1 MRFVECVDHDKLI
14 NMKLAKAVVGN
25 LRVVEDRTTLEGLLK
40 NPEQWVLEGRAIL
53 GTSAAQKHILSLV
66 KLHQQKK
73 LKRYTLEVDTTE
85 GYRFVKVA
93 EVRSFGAV
101 LRGIVGSPARFEDAH
116 QKRAARLGV
125 AAAESCGFL
134 EWRAGPILFRACQI
148 QVPVPNHLVPFAEF
162 WREQWSH
169 QPQTALELL
178 ARELARQHALPFF
191 HADIKPYHAFVDQT
205 DKGSSDGYRLKWIDF
220 GRAAF
225 WMSPR
230 KRIINLYQVARFVL
244 PDDPAIRE
252 QFVAAYCIAAKLSA
266 PKSVSK
272 RVERFLAYKRR
283 VLP

>member
-1 MRFVECVDHDKLI
+1 
-14 NMKLAKAVVGN
+14 MKVAGTVVGN
-25 LRVVEDRTTLEGLLK
+25 ISAAEDRATLEGVLK
-40 NPEQWVLEGRAIL
+40 NPEQWVLDGRATL
-53 GTSAAQKHILSLV
+53 AASTQKHAEPFVGLL
-66 KLHQQKK
+66 QQEKP
-73 LKRYTLEVDTTE
+73 KRYTLEVDTTV
-85 GYRFVKVA
+85 GHRFVKVA
-93 EVRSFGAV
+93 EVRSLGAV
-101 LRGIVGSPARFEDAH
+101 LRGIVGSPARFEHAH
-116 QKRAARLGV
+116 QKRAAHLGV

-134 EWRAGPILFRACQI
+134 EWRSGPILYRACQI

-178 ARELARQHALPFF
+178 ARELARQHTLPFF

-252 QFVAAYCIAAKLSA
+252 QFVAAYCTAAKSRN
-266 PKSVSK
+266 PKAVSK
-272 RVERFLAYKRR
+272 RVEKFLAYKRR